1 MRRYDLWFLVLA
13 AACLVV
19 GVLMGIA
26 MGVVHDFR
34 LSPVHGHLNLL
45 GWTSLALF
53 GLAYKAYPSLGASR
67 LAGLHFALAAPS
79 AVLFPVGIYV
89 SIAYQ
94 TPLVAIIA
102 SLLWLAGSLAFLAGL
117 VRAFLA
123 APARVASPGLRP
135 LPGRA

>member
-53 GLAYKAYPSLGASR
+53 GLAYRAYPELARSR
-67 LAGLHFALAAPS
+67 LAGFHFGTAALGAVVLPAGIALSILGENPGLAIAASFVWLAA
-79 AVLFPVGIYV
+79 A
-89 SIAYQ
+89 
-94 TPLVAIIA
+94 
-102 SLLWLAGSLAFLAGL
+102 LLFLANL
-117 VRAFLA
+117 VSVLTASRAASSARQAVA
-123 APARVASPGLRP
+123 A
-135 LPGRA
+135 